1 MMIRHLFYLPWWYLR
16 SCLLGGHRPLQTV
29 LFLSDRCN
37 LRCKHCAVYARK
49 EPVSKT
55 YAQVERELRGAYAR
69 GSRFVDFE
77 GGEPFLWRDG
87 DRTVNDL
94 CDLARKIGFFTTTI
108 TTNAQLP
115 FPGSHAHSIWVS
127 MDGVGSYHDEIR
139 GEGAFEKLER
149 NIAGCGHPHLSV
161 NMVVNKL
168 NYTQIKAAADYAR
181 QNPAI
186 EQISFNFHTPYEG
199 TEHLYIDDWDLR
211 VRLLDEIIALK
222 KAGYPIMNSV
232 SGLKRMKDLNFEKAC
247 WVSEFIMVD
256 GTLLSECPGKVSGVC
271 DRCGF
276 CMAGEM
282 YSVLHFKPDT
292 LAAGF
297 KLRL

>member
-1 MMIRHLFYLPWWYLR
+1 MKHLFYLPWWYFR

-55 YAQVERELRGAYAR
+55 YAQVESELRGAYGR

-87 DRTVNDL
+87 DKTVNDL
-94 CDLARKIGFFTTTI
+94 CDLAREIGFFTTTI

-115 FPGSHAHSIWVS
+115 FAGSHAHSIWVS
-127 MDGVGSYHDEIR
+127 MDGVGPYHDEIR
-139 GEGAFEKLER
+139 GEGAFAKLER
-149 NIAGCGHPHLSV
+149 NIAACGHPHLSV
-161 NMVVNKL
+161 NMVINKL

-199 TEHLYIDDWDLR
+199 TEHLYIDDWELR

-232 SGLKRMKDLNFEKAC
+232 SGLKRMKDLNFKKSC
-247 WVSEFIMVD
+247 WISEFIMVD
-256 GTLLSECPGKVSGVC
+256 GTLLSECPGMTAGVC

-292 LAAGF
+292 LMAGF
-297 KLRL
+297 KLRM

>member
-1 MMIRHLFYLPWWYLR
+1 MRHFFYLPWWYLR
-16 SCLLGGHRPLQTV
+16 ACLLGGHRPLQTV

-55 YAQVERELRGAYAR
+55 YAQVEAELRGAYAR

-115 FPGSHAHSIWVS
+115 FPNSHAHSIWVS
-127 MDGVGSYHDEIR
+127 MDGVGAYHDEIR
-139 GEGAFEKLER
+139 GAGAFDKLAR
-149 NIAGCGHPHLSV
+149 NVAACGHPHLSV

-232 SGLKRMKDLNFEKAC
+232 SGLKRMKNLDFKKAC

-256 GTLLSECPGKVSGVC
+256 GTLLTECPGKVSGVC

-292 LAAGF
+292 LLAGF
-297 KLRL
+297 KLRM

>member
-1 MMIRHLFYLPWWYLR
+1 MIKHLFYLPWWYLR
-16 SCLLGGHRPLQTV
+16 ACLLGGHRPLQTV

-55 YAQVERELRGAYAR
+55 YAQVEAELRGAYAR

-115 FPGSHAHSIWVS
+115 FPDSHAHSIWVS
-127 MDGVGSYHDEIR
+127 MDGVGAYHDEIR

-149 NIAGCGHPHLSV
+149 NIAACGHPHLSV

-232 SGLKRMKDLNFEKAC
+232 SGLRRMKDLNFKKAC

-256 GTLLSECPGKVSGVC
+256 GTLLTECPGKVSGVC

-292 LAAGF
+292 LMAGF
-297 KLRL
+297 KLRM